1 MPGLGHALGKN
12 WSFFDTKVQYSV
24 FHFVLIASCP
34 STGFHWKKSNLLY
47 SQMFAYIDKTPPEP
61 PLFHIEQPQLSVF
74 VREEFKPL
82 DYLFVPSLD
91 LLHQLHVFLVLRI
104 PELDILLQVGSHK
117 SRVEGDNQHPCPA
130 HHVV

>member
-61 PLFHIEQPQLSVF
+61 PLFHIEQPQLSWPF
-74 VREEFKPL
+74 IFQML
-82 DYLFVPSLD
+82 QALNHLCGPSPD
-91 LLHQLHVFLVLRI
+91 
-104 PELDILLQVGSHK
+104 
-117 SRVEGDNQHPCPA
+117 
-130 HHVV
+130 